1 MPLSSLGGVSLPEQR
16 ADNHARGAVRERQ
29 PILVDHDPAPLYRRP
44 GPIRRVLAA
53 LASGGLAI
61 VTGAVAATVLAFGV
75 AWTVVRLT
83 SLLKR

>member
-1 MPLSSLGGVSLPEQR
+1 MPSSSLGGVSLPEQE
-16 ADNHARGAVRERQ
+16 ADNHAPGGFANGSRSSSTTT
-29 PILVDHDPAPLYRRP
+29 RRP
-44 GPIRRVLAA
+44 STGGQDPIRRVLAA

-61 VTGAVAATVLAFGV
+61 VTGAVAATVVAFGV